1 MADLSVVRGI
11 PSLVTPIT
19 TEYVMYAWEAV
30 GIYTPIFPRLIK
42 GYSFLAT
49 ITLYACGYHDI
60 TFKRLLQILK
70 FGPSGATTKLL
81 LHYLQCHRAKTFK
94 PYEEYE
100 TNRRHLKTSAVLDRS
115 FRSETI
121 SLSPKRERKI
131 SDEGYKSEQSAATES
146 DNGEFF
152 DWSKEP
158 GWNAD
163 STNNNFNLKEFISH
177 QTGQSRYS
185 LYEIPTPISIW
196 WSNADWASSKSN
208 ISKIV
213 SELPNVVNCTKMK
226 RSTFGHLDFLW
237 GRTETLYDEINERL
251 EDTSPYDS
259 EALKLKL
266 SDIHDH
272 SPKFNPKDIAL
283 FWYVKSIIANTR
295 LTLFNLIV
303 AFEKQFSSVN
313 LF

>member
-19 TEYVMYAWEAV
+19 TEYVMYAFEAV

-42 GYSFLAT
+42 GYSLFAT

-60 TFKRLLQILK
+60 TFKKLLQILK

-81 LHYLQCHRAKTFK
+81 IHYLQCHRAKAFK
-94 PYEEYE
+94 PYEEFK
-100 TNRRHLKTSAVLDRS
+100 TNCRHLKTSTVLDRS

-121 SLSPKRERKI
+121 SSSPKRERKI

-146 DNGEFF
+146 DNGELF

-163 STNNNFNLKEFISH
+163 SMNNNLDLKKVISH
-177 QTGQSRYS
+177 QSGQSTYS
-185 LYEIPTPISIW
+185 LHQIPTPISIW
-196 WSNADWASSKSN
+196 WSEADWASSKSN
-208 ISKIV
+208 ISTIV

-237 GRTETLYDEINERL
+237 GRTETLYDDINERL
-251 EDTSPYDS
+251 EDRSPYDS
-259 EALKLKL
+259 EALALKL
-266 SDIHDH
+266 NEIHDH
-272 SPKFNPKDIAL
+272 TKFNPGDMAL
-283 FWYVKSIIANTR
+283 FWYVKSIIVNTR
-295 LTLFNLIV
+295 LTLLNLMI

>member
-19 TEYVMYAWEAV
+19 TEHVMYAFEAV

-42 GYSFLAT
+42 GYSLFAT

-60 TFKRLLQILK
+60 TFKKLLQILK

-81 LHYLQCHRAKTFK
+81 IHYLQCHRAKAFK
-94 PYEEYE
+94 PYKEFE
-100 TNRRHLKTSAVLDRS
+100 TNCRHLKTSTVLDRS

-121 SLSPKRERKI
+121 SSSPKRERKI

-146 DNGEFF
+146 DNGELF

-158 GWNAD
+158 GWIAD
-163 STNNNFNLKEFISH
+163 STNNNFDLKKVISH
-177 QTGQSRYS
+177 QSGQSTYS
-185 LYEIPTPISIW
+185 LHQISTPISIW
-196 WSNADWASSKSN
+196 WSEADWASSKSN
-208 ISKIV
+208 ISTIV

-237 GRTETLYDEINERL
+237 GRTETLYDDINERL
-251 EDTSPYDS
+251 EDRSPYDS
-259 EALKLKL
+259 AALTLKLNE
-266 SDIHDH
+266 IHDH
-272 SPKFNPKDIAL
+272 TKFNPGDMAL
-283 FWYVKSIIANTR
+283 FWYVKSIIVNTR
-295 LTLFNLIV
+295 LTLLNLMI